1 MKLKE
6 FISLLDKS
14 LDLDPNPDIVMS
26 IGFNELEEL
35 YELDK
40 EWDRAKETG
49 EYFNILIDIDSP
61 GMVLIYPDRY
71 PELLAAQPN
80 GKKIYPKDESLRT
93 VLGFAVGIQAEFTR
107 QEEDEKNR

>member
-14 LDLDPNPDIVMS
+14 LEKDPNPYVMIS
-26 IGFNELEEL
+26 IGSKILEEL

-40 EWDRAKETG
+40 EWERAKEAG
-49 EYFNILIDIDSP
+49 EYFNILVDIDMP
-61 GMVLIYPDRY
+61 GAVLISPERY
-71 PELLAAQPN
+71 PELLAMRPT

-93 VLGFAVGIQAEFTR
+93 VLGFVTGLGR
-107 QEEDEKNR
+107 YNKN